1 MLGQLSETEI
11 EDLLKSQY
19 VGRVGCYSGGVT
31 YVVPVNYF
39 YDGNC
44 IYSHA
49 GEGTKIRMMRE
60 NPEVCF
66 EVDRI
71 ETIVSWQCVIT
82 WGRFEEITGFEE
94 KQQVMQRLTNRV
106 MPLITN
112 DNGHPSHG
120 ITAAASDVGD
130 IVELV
135 LYKINLKTKTG
146 RFEK

>member
-1 MLGQLSETEI
+1 MLGQLNETEI
-11 EDLLKSQY
+11 EELLKSQY
-19 VGRVGCYSGGVT
+19 VGRIGCYSDGVT
-31 YVVPVNYF
+31 YVVPVNYI

-44 IYSHA
+44 MYSHA

-66 EVDRI
+66 EVDCI
-71 ETIVSWQCVIT
+71 ETIVSWKCVIA
-82 WGRFEEITGFEE
+82 WGSFEEITVLEE
-94 KQQVMQRLTNRV
+94 KQRVMQQLANRL
-106 MPLITN
+106 MPLITS

-130 IVELV
+130 TVELV
-135 LYKINLKTKTG
+135 LYKIKLKTKTG

>member
-11 EDLLKSQY
+11 DDLLKSQY
-19 VGRVGCYSGGVT
+19 VGRVGCHSDGVT
-31 YVVPVNYF
+31 YVVPVNYV
-39 YDGNC
+39 YDGKC

-71 ETIVSWQCVIT
+71 ETIVSWQCVIAH
-82 WGRFEEITGFEE
+82 GLFEEITELDE
-94 KQQVMQRLTNRV
+94 KVAVMQQLTNRI
-106 MPLITN
+106 MPLIATET
-112 DNGHPSHG
+112 GHPSHG
-120 ITAAASDVGD
+120 ITAEASDVGYK
-130 IVELV
+130 IELV
-135 LYKINLKTKTG
+135 LYKIVLKTKTG

>member
-1 MLGQLSETEI
+1 MLGQLNETEI

-19 VGRVGCYSGGVT
+19 VGRLGCHSDGVT
-31 YVVPVNYF
+31 YVVPVNYV
-39 YDGNC
+39 YEGNC

-71 ETIVSWQCVIT
+71 ETIVSWQCVIAH
-82 WGRFEEITGFEE
+82 GQFEEITELHE
-94 KQQVMQRLTNRV
+94 KLAVMQQLTNRV
-106 MPLITN
+106 MPMITN

-120 ITAAASDVGD
+120 ITAEASDVGYK
-130 IVELV
+130 VELV

-146 RFEK
+146 RFER